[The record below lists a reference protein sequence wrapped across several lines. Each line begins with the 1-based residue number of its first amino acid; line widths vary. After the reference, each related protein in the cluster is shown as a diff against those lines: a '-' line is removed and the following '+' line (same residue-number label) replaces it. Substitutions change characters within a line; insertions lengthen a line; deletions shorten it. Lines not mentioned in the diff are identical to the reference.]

1 MRKRAFALAVI
12 AAASLAAIHTGPEVG
27 TKMPDFQA
35 IDQDGKAHTLTSL
48 LGPKGA
54 VLVVY
59 RSADW

>member
-1 MRKRAFALAVI
+1 MTKRPLALAVFALA
-12 AAASLAAIHTGPEVG
+12 ALAAIHTGPEIG
-27 TKMPDFQA
+27 SKMPDFQA
-35 IDQDGKAHTLTSL
+35 VDQNGQLHTLTSL